1 MKETQIFNELQ
12 QISQTTIIT
21 KMKNDLFAEKIIDT
35 LSVFDYSKTSET
47 EIAYIVNIVEM
58 RDVIAI
64 NKTLQSI
71 NVFNMFL
78 ICF

>member
-1 MKETQIFNELQ
+1 MKKTQIFNELQ

-35 LSVFDYSKTSET
+35 LFVFNYSKTFEI

-58 RDVIAI
+58 KNVIII
-64 NKTLQSI
+64 NKALQSI
-71 NVFNMFL
+71 NVFNIFL

>member
-1 MKETQIFNELQ
+1 
-12 QISQTTIIT
+12 
-21 KMKNDLFAEKIIDT
+21 MKNDLFAEKIIDT